1 MRTVL
6 KLTTLLIATTLFT
19 ACAAKVET
27 KTASNP
33 KAVKAIKK

>member
-6 KLTTLLIATTLFT
+6 KLTTLLIATTLFA
-19 ACAAKVET
+19 ACAAKVKT

-33 KAVKAIKK
+33 KAVKVIKK